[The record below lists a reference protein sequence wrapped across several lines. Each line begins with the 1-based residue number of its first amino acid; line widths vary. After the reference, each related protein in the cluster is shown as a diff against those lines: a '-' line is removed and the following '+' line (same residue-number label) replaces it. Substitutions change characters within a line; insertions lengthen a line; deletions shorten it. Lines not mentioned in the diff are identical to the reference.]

1 MNRTLIS
8 FALLAFAHASI
19 AQGTAGNEAAQS
31 GAPSGAQHT
40 GGAPAAESAAQSAAP
55 AVAQPATQ
63 PAAGAPAPGLA
74 DAPTTAP
81 AAPATQAAGTAPG
94 AAPVA
99 TSRKSGNW
107 TFVGRGSNGTVWVDE
122 SSIQPTASGRQAWFL
137 SDMDKPLANGL
148 RSIKQHSEFDCT
160 NRRERMVQGLG
171 YRTPMGEGSEGGSMK
186 PPSPGFTQVAPDSS
200 SAVLLNVACDYSLP
214 GRKWVQFGGGDSAFF
229 FEPETVVLGDKG
241 YRMWIMS
248 NHPTKPQPGQSS
260 QMLFDV
266 DCMRGRLQVIRAAAF
281 SGEMGRGITE
291 FRSDKATPW
300 IDPAPRTGHAHMVS
314 WMCANFRPAA
324 APARR

>member
-31 GAPSGAQHT
+31 GASSGAQQT
-40 GGAPAAESAAQSAAP
+40 GVAPAADSAAQPVAAP
-55 AVAQPATQ
+55 S
-63 PAAGAPAPGLA
+63 AGAPAPGLA
-74 DAPTTAP
+74 DAPAVAP
-81 AAPATQAAGTAPG
+81 TPASQAGGVPSVGQA

-99 TSRKSGNW
+99 TGRKAGNW
-107 TFVGRGSNGTVWVDE
+107 TFVGRGSNGSVWVDE
-122 SSIQPTASGRQAWFL
+122 SSIQATANGRQAWFL
-137 SDMDKPLANGL
+137 SDMDKPLPNGL
-148 RSIKQHSEFDCT
+148 RSIKQHSEFDCP

-171 YRTPMGEGSEGGSMK
+171 YRTPMGEGSEGGAMK

-214 GRKWVQFGGGDSAFF
+214 GRKWVQFGGGESSFF

-266 DCMRGRLQVIRAAAF
+266 DCMRSRLQVVRAAAF